1 MRSATLLAEIM
12 GDLRANDTGVSRRAG
27 HRARDEPRR
36 VLEGLRREVGVTDLR
51 EIRRQRTCTG
61 HGTLPF
67 PGYPLICSSQSAFHR
82 INANQGGGGPR

>member
-36 VLEGLRREVGVTDLR
+36 VLEGDSGIPYRSA
-51 EIRRQRTCTG
+51 
-61 HGTLPF
+61 GTL
-67 PGYPLICSSQSAFHR
+67 A
-82 INANQGGGGPR
+82 